1 MDWGLSVTSLDEVKK
16 LLDGKVDPEGLE
28 INSELYEMAES
39 IYGREALEQM
49 GIDAPARPTDSIVQ
63 PNGNAKHEVQ
73 MPLEPIP
80 QPEIPP
86 PKPKKNKGQRT
97 KAIQVLAP
105 PSFGTCRASTF
116 PNLLHSSRISSRIS
130 AYLRKNMS
138 VNVTPQATNDL
149 RLLARGRH
157 ETHHKAAH
165 SCSSFIAASVTAFAS
180 RRQLVGV
187 VDPDNATGVTFS

>member
-49 GIDAPARPTDSIVQ
+49 GIDAPARPTDSILQ

-73 MPLEPIP
+73 MPVEPIP

-86 PKPKKNKGQRT
+86 PKPKKRSWWIFIPSLIITITIIVNFVRG
-97 KAIQVLAP
+97 IGWILPLCDP
-105 PSFGTCRASTF
+105 PNSGTVCQDKLILTRIMEYQSPDSWSQTMQLE
-116 PNLLHSSRISSRIS
+116 LLEVGISSFLLIVMLFS
-130 AYLRKNMS
+130 IRK
-138 VNVTPQATNDL
+138 
-149 RLLARGRH
+149 R
-157 ETHHKAAH
+157 
-165 SCSSFIAASVTAFAS
+165 
-180 RRQLVGV
+180 
-187 VDPDNATGVTFS
+187 